1 MSVAVLRLWFD
12 HQLKY
17 ILSSFFLGGGGG
29 VYFHCSGVCVCV
41 YDGECVCVYMC
52 ETGSVCETA
61 CLCVCAHVCVHT

>member
-17 ILSSFFLGGGGG
+17 ILSSFSFLGGGSTFTA
-29 VYFHCSGVCVCV
+29 VVCVCV

-52 ETGSVCETA
+52 KTGSVCETV
-61 CLCVCAHVCVHT
+61 CLCACAHVCVHT